1 MRTLAAL
8 AAACLTLTGPVAVAA
23 EQGPQNPCT
32 SRDPLV
38 VVRIRDRR
46 LVRLRVSNPCPSR
59 VVWVSWSP
67 SDEVSESDFDV
78 LVVDPGVQFD
88 WAADDLDRLHD
99 SVGLPLAADEYVAGT
114 DRVDYCWDT
123 GGSVFEVTAS
133 GVGPGDACPGA

>member
-1 MRTLAAL
+1 VRTLAAF
-8 AAACLTLTGPVAVAA
+8 AAACLTLPGPIAMAA
-23 EQGPQNPCT
+23 EPGSRNPCVSPPST
-32 SRDPLV
+32 

-67 SDEVSESDFDV
+67 SDEASESDFDA

-88 WAADDLDRLHD
+88 WAADDLDRLHN

-133 GVGPGDACPGA
+133 GVGPGDACPRA